1 MLKADGYDKA
11 IIGQGNQGTKSPVLV
26 YDAEKVIDIL
36 CKRDGMTDEEALD
49 YFSYNIEGAWVGENT
64 PIFVWPND
72 ED

>member
-1 MLKADGYDKA
+1 MLKADGYDEA

-36 CKRDGMTDEEALD
+36 YKRDGMTVQDALD
-49 YFSYNIEGAWVGENT
+49 YFYYNIEGAWVGENT

>member
-1 MLKADGYDKA
+1 MLKADGFDEA
-11 IIGQGNQGTKSPVLV
+11 IIGQGNQFTKSPVLV

-49 YFSYNIEGAWVGENT
+49 YFYYNIEGSWMGENT
-64 PIFVWPND
+64 PIFVWPYD

>member
-1 MLKADGYDKA
+1 MLKADGYDEA
-11 IIGQGNQGTKSPVLV
+11 IIGQGNQFTKSPVLV

-36 CKRDGMTDEEALD
+36 CKRDGMTDEEALE
-49 YFSYNIEGAWVGENT
+49 YFSFNIEGAWVGENT

>member
-1 MLKADGYDKA
+1 MLKADGYDEA

-36 CKRDGMTDEEALD
+36 CKRDGMTDKEALD
-49 YFSYNIEGAWVGENT
+49 YFYYKIEGAWVGEST
-64 PIFVWPND
+64 PIFVWLNN